1 MQCIIY
7 VRDDVDISLYAQF
20 NKCAEYAKRHGY
32 SIAGKVLD
40 FEGKNFYQAVDK
52 AVFNDDVD
60 CVMVYRK
67 SCIGNHEDNLFF
79 RIYLNKFNK
88 KLIYC
93 N

>member
-7 VRDDVDISLYAQF
+7 VRDSEDISLYEQF
-20 NKCAEYAKRHGY
+20 NRCAAYAKRHGY

-40 FEGKNFYQAVDK
+40 FEGGSFYQAADK
-52 AVFNDDVD
+52 AVFNDNVD
-60 CVMVYRK
+60 CVIVYRE
-67 SCIGNHEDNLFF
+67 SCIGDFEDCLFF

-88 KLIYC
+88 KLIFC